1 MSRLQLISAIPKFH
15 PSFRSFDMS
24 ASCALLG
31 PQNFFQKAG
40 GPVFNIIYLCSN
52 QSDDQDVRTAWR
64 AHESGRHV

>member
-40 GPVFNIIYLCSN
+40 GPVFTIIYLLMN
-52 QSDDQDVRTAWR
+52 QPCDRDVMTGFNP
-64 AHESGRHV
+64 HEDCHHE